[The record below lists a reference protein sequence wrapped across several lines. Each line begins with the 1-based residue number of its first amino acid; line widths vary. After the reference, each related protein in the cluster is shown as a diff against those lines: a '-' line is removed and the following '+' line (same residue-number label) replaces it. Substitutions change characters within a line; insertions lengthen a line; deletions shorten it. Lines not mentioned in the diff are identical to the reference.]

1 MPYVRERRHGRHGK
15 RRDMSK
21 PNYYYYKGNWYK
33 LSDLALMC
41 NVNYCT
47 LQSRIRCGWSVAR
60 AIETPSKGHKLYS
73 YDGMLY
79 TVTELAKIHGDISP
93 NTMQMRLDS
102 GMSVEQAV
110 MTPKQKGIPLSKAG
124 EVKEI
129 KPVPEKKGFV
139 PQRSAADIK
148 KCKKCR
154 YSEKDSGGYTL
165 CAYII
170 LHSPPERRNCEPGKN
185 CIRFEPRT
193 RKSDRV
199 KMAGSGWIREAR

>member
-1 MPYVRERRHGRHGK
+1 
-15 RRDMSK
+15 MSN
-21 PNYYYYKGNWYK
+21 PNYYYYKGKYYT
-33 LSDLALMC
+33 LTDLAMMSG
-41 NVNYCT
+41 VNYCT
-47 LQSRIRCGWSVAR
+47 LQSRFRTGWSVEK
-60 AIETPSKGHKLYS
+60 AINTPSKGHKYYK
-73 YDGMLY
+73 YDGKLY
-79 TVTELAKIHGDISP
+79 TVTDLARIHGDISP
-93 NTMQMRLDS
+93 STMQMRLDS

-110 MTPKQKGIPLSKAG
+110 MTPKQKGIPLSKVG
-124 EVKEI
+124 EVKEV
-129 KPVPEKKGFV
+129 KPAPVQKGFV

-154 YSEKDSGGYTL
+154 YSERDSGGYTL

>member
-1 MPYVRERRHGRHGK
+1 MEKGET
-15 RRDMSK
+15 MSA
-21 PNYYYYKGNWYK
+21 PNYYYYKGKYYT
-33 LSDLALMC
+33 LTDLAMMSG
-41 NVNYCT
+41 VNYCT
-47 LQSRIRCGWSVAR
+47 LQSRFRTGWSVAR
-60 AIETPSKGHKLYS
+60 AVETPSKGHKFYK
-73 YDGMLY
+73 YDGKYY
-79 TVTELAKIHGDISP
+79 TVTDLARIHGD
-93 NTMQMRLDS
+93 
-102 GMSVEQAV
+102 
-110 MTPKQKGIPLSKAG
+110 IPLSKAG

-129 KPVPEKKGFV
+129 KPAPEKKGFV